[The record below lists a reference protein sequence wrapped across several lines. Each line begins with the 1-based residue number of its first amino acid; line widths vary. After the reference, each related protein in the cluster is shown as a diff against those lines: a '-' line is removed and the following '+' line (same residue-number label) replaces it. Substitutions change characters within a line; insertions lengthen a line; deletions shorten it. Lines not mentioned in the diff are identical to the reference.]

1 MQSEGKEELG
11 NSYLLL
17 NATVANAVTDL
28 DDSDTWASITLQD
41 SYIYNGNSHES
52 SGNDSVVIQ
61 FTLCMTAFE
70 GQEMEVDVTRH
81 ETFAPEPT
89 MHWDT
94 SSASYDIREVQ
105 QQLGAVLP
113 RHSTAKRGI
122 FDLTPRSWEWLKR
135 PEFVDLTGGAFS
147 TTDGLEVVGYD
158 DIYEGMVNDAQYS
171 ILAYIT
177 AYTGDPAL
185 ALQAYFT
192 TLCAICYYDRI
203 IMFDTAAPSSQVSLV
218 QVTRPL
224 GWAVFIIV
232 AGVAVLHIL
241 LVLVV
246 IIIFRRA
253 GSFSRIENAWTSI
266 SQLLGPATESWI
278 RDADTVDDK
287 TVKSWLKDR
296 GLHKTLVRIEHVQ
309 SRVQLVEK
317 DKVL

>member
-1 MQSEGKEELG
+1 MQSESKEELG
-11 NSYLLL
+11 MSYLLL
-17 NATVANAVTDL
+17 NATVADAVTDL
-28 DDSDTWASITLQD
+28 DGSDAWASLTLPNSD
-41 SYIYNGNSHES
+41 IDNGNSQDT
-52 SGNDSVVIQ
+52 SGKDSVVVQ

-70 GQEMEVDVTRH
+70 GQEMEVDVTRP
-81 ETFAPEPT
+81 ETFVPEPT

-94 SSASYDIREVQ
+94 ASASYDIREVQ
-105 QQLGAVLP
+105 QQLGASLP
-113 RHSTAKRGI
+113 RYSTTKRGI
-122 FDLTPRSWEWLKR
+122 FDLTPRSWKWPKR

-147 TTDGLEVVGYD
+147 TTDALELVGSD
-158 DIYEGMVNDAQYS
+158 NIYEGMVNDAQYA

-177 AYTGDPAL
+177 AYTRDPAL

-224 GWAVFIIV
+224 GWTVFIIV
-232 AGVAVLHIL
+232 AGIAVVHIL

-246 IIIFRRA
+246 IFIFRRA
-253 GSFSRIENAWTSI
+253 GSFSRIENAWTTI

-287 TVKSWLKDR
+287 TVKSWLRDR
-296 GLHKTLVRIEHVQ
+296 GLDKTLVRIEHVQ
-309 SRVQLVEK
+309 GRVQLAEK
-317 DKVL
+317 DKVV